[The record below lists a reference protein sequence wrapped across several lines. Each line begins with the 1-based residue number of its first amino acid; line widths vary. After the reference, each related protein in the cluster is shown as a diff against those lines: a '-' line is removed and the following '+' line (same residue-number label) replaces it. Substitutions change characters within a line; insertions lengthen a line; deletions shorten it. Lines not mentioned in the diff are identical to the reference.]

1 MNPELVDAVAGVGG
15 RLGGSIL
22 GLRRTEAL
30 AAGRSLIDA
39 GARIHVDLIDQGYPM
54 RRGVSASIVAAL
66 PESWLPSVELHYM
79 VADTPTIEPRPG
91 VGRVIVHRSP
101 GRRDAVPLHVRTA
114 AQLWVSIEPQDW
126 DACALDELLDELRPE
141 GALMMLVAPAAAD
154 QTADLSRVRSPAW
167 VHLRAKLPLGVDGG
181 VVASIVPTLAEAG
194 IEYFVGGRALFR
206 ASPSMRRR

>member
-22 GLRRTEAL
+22 GLPQTEAL

-39 GARIHVDLIDQGYPM
+39 GARIHVDLIDRGYPM

-101 GRRDAVPLHVRTA
+101 GRRDAVPLDVRRTA
-114 AQLWVSIEPQDW
+114 RLWVSIEPQDW
-126 DACALDELLDELRPE
+126 NTYALDELLDELQPE
-141 GALMMLVAPAAAD
+141 GALMMLVAPATANQAAE
-154 QTADLSRVRSPAW
+154 LRRIRSPAW
-167 VHLRAKLPLGVDGG
+167 AHLRAKLPLGVDGG
-181 VVASIVPTLAEAG
+181 VVASIVPTLAHAG
-194 IEYFVGGRALFR
+194 IEYFVCGRDLFPR
-206 ASPSMRRR
+206 EPSG